1 MNGRAG
7 EFLHLVRHFAKG
19 NIHYILDFRNITAK
33 LNRFFAKLDDFMG
46 SKRTGDNSSQFFG
59 SGGHSVQ
66 PILDGLQAAKRLFGV
81 GGYVNNNAAVRTCHD
96 VTVLFGLTFSLG
108 AFTISSY
115 SDNRRIS
122 HET

>member
-1 MNGRAG
+1 MAVAYT
-7 EFLHLVRHFAKG
+7 HLDV
-19 NIHYILDFRNITAK
+19 Y
-33 LNRFFAKLDDFMG
+33 
-46 SKRTGDNSSQFFG
+46 KRQ
-59 SGGHSVQ
+59 
-66 PILDGLQAAKRLFGV
+66 ILDGLQAAKRLFGV